1 MYRLNDLL
9 DQISKYADNADLDLV
24 MRAYFYAAK
33 AHKEQV
39 RKSGEAY
46 FTHPLAVAAILA
58 EMQLDVDTIATA
70 LLHDTIEDTMATR
83 EELAELF
90 SPVIAEL
97 VDGVTKI
104 GKLHFRSKEEAA
116 AENFRKMMLA
126 MSKDIRVILVKL
138 ADRLHNMR
146 TLDSMKP
153 EKRQRIAEETL
164 GIYTPLAARLGLSA
178 IRCELEDLCFQNLHP
193 EKYDELLAK
202 MEETKEQRDAW
213 VRSVSQELTDRLAAA
228 GIKGE
233 VSGRSKHLYSVYR
246 KMSADKL
253 EFEQLYDILAFR
265 VIVESLT
272 DCYATLGYV
281 HSFYRPLHERIKD
294 FIAMPK
300 SNGYQ
305 SLHTTVFGPGNKRM
319 EIQIRTRDMHR
330 VAEQGIAAHWRY
342 KEGHLAIRPDDLA
355 RMLQLRELFES
366 AKDVD
371 DPVEFMEAVKIDL
384 FRNEVFVFTPAGD
397 VKSLPVGATALDFA
411 YSIHSEVGHH
421 CVGAKVNGRMMPLRS
436 TLSSGDTV
444 EILTSKDQHPR
455 RDWLEFV
462 KTGRAM
468 ARIRRYLR
476 NEERETGARLGREM
490 LENELKKFGS
500 SINGVVKSGAL
511 KRLLKANNI
520 REPDELFLNL
530 AQGHTVLRAVVK
542 ELLPDQKIDET
553 PDVERTLVG
562 RVLDKLRGTEPTPVL
577 IGGEE
582 DVLVTRA
589 NCCNPLPGD
598 PVAGYIT
605 RGRGISIHR
614 RSCPQLLALEP
625 ERRVPVEWNAKAK
638 GASVAAALRI
648 ICADR
653 PGLLANIT
661 QACSDAGINI
671 TGVNSRRLND
681 EKAEISL
688 EVGVASVAELQGLMR
703 RLERIR
709 GVITVDRAG
718 AQS

>member
-1 MYRLNDLL
+1 
-9 DQISKYADNADLDLV
+9 
-24 MRAYFYAAK
+24 
-33 AHKEQV
+33 
-39 RKSGEAY
+39 
-46 FTHPLAVAAILA
+46 
-58 EMQLDVDTIATA
+58 
-70 LLHDTIEDTMATR
+70 
-83 EELAELF
+83 
-90 SPVIAEL
+90 
-97 VDGVTKI
+97 
-104 GKLHFRSKEEAA
+104 
-116 AENFRKMMLA
+116 
-126 MSKDIRVILVKL
+126 
-138 ADRLHNMR
+138 
-146 TLDSMKP
+146 
-153 EKRQRIAEETL
+153 
-164 GIYTPLAARLGLSA
+164 
-178 IRCELEDLCFQNLHP
+178 
-193 EKYDELLAK
+193 
-202 MEETKEQRDAW
+202 
-213 VRSVSQELTDRLAAA
+213 
-228 GIKGE
+228 
-233 VSGRSKHLYSVYR
+233 
-246 KMSADKL
+246 
-253 EFEQLYDILAFR
+253 
-265 VIVESLT
+265 
-272 DCYATLGYV
+272 
-281 HSFYRPLHERIKD
+281 
-294 FIAMPK
+294 
-300 SNGYQ
+300 
-305 SLHTTVFGPGNKRM
+305 
-319 EIQIRTRDMHR
+319 
-330 VAEQGIAAHWRY
+330 
-342 KEGHLAIRPDDLA
+342 
-355 RMLQLRELFES
+355 
-366 AKDVD
+366 
-371 DPVEFMEAVKIDL
+371 
-384 FRNEVFVFTPAGD
+384 
-397 VKSLPVGATALDFA
+397 
-411 YSIHSEVGHH
+411 
-421 CVGAKVNGRMMPLRS
+421 VGAKVNGRMMPLR
-436 TLSSGDTV
+436 TTINSGDTV

-511 KRLLKANNI
+511 KRLLKTNNI
-520 REPDELFLNL
+520 REPDELFINL
-530 AQGHTVLRAVVK
+530 AQGHTALRGVVK

-638 GASVAAALRI
+638 GSAVAAAVRV

-671 TGVNSRRLND
+671 TGVSSRRLND

-688 EVGVASVAELQGLMR
+688 EVGVGSVVELQNLIR

-709 GVITVDRAG
+709 GVITVDRSG